1 MIKIASEDDSLLGYS
16 FRLLQRCY
24 TALYAR
30 RQSVIFVLVAV
41 RTGHLVYTTS
51 CRFHFSPTYLYKK
64 DVRALSGKLK
74 SSESY
79 VIIAL

>member
-30 RQSVIFVLVAV
+30 RQSVIFK
-41 RTGHLVYTTS
+41 TFCYSQMYTL
-51 CRFHFSPTYLYKK
+51 CLILYVKC
-64 DVRALSGKLK
+64 GKNFV
-74 SSESY
+74 SRW
-79 VIIAL
+79 